1 MFVINTMGMGG
12 AENALL
18 ELFNQLDLKKNE
30 VSLFVV
36 TGQGELISRLP
47 KEVRLLNK
55 TYYPISLY
63 DKTGKVQLFITV
75 LKAIVIPENI
85 PKRIIYIMKN
95 LKNMIKQ
102 RKIQKDKLFWRILS
116 DGTQK
121 LEQEYDLAIAY
132 LEGGSAYYVASHVK
146 AKKKV
151 AFIHIN
157 YNLSGYN
164 RKLDENCYLEFDH
177 IFTVSKSVKDHFLSV
192 YPECQKRTEV
202 FYNLIDRE
210 KIMRKALEK
219 GGFTDD
225 YDGFRILTVGRLVPQ
240 KAYDV
245 EIEAMKI
252 LKRSGKPFRW
262 YVLGDGELRK
272 KLEKQVCVYGLKED
286 FLFLGMVENP
296 FPYYAQCDLYVHA
309 SYFEGKSIAIE
320 EAQILGCAILVSD
333 YSGVREQVE
342 DEVDGKIC
350 RLEPKELAECI
361 LDFANDP
368 QKRISYGNEASK
380 KGKRRKNQIELN
392 KLMTLLS
399 EIE

>member
-1 MFVINTMGMGG
+1 MGMGG

-18 ELFNQLDLKKNE
+18 ELFNQLDLEKHD
-30 VSLFVV
+30 VFLFVV
-36 TGQGELISRLP
+36 TGQGELLSCLP

-55 TYYPISLY
+55 KYYPIALY
-63 DKTGKVQLFITV
+63 DKIGKAQLFITV
-75 LKAIVIPENI
+75 LKAMVIPGNI
-85 PKRIIYIMKN
+85 LKRIVYILNN

-102 RKIQKDKLFWRILS
+102 RRIQKDKLFWKILS
-116 DGTQK
+116 DGAQK

-151 AFIHIN
+151 AFIHTN
-157 YNLSGYN
+157 YNLSGYS
-164 RKLDENCYLEFDH
+164 RKLDENCYLKFDH

-210 KIMRKALEK
+210 KILLKALEK

-225 YDGFRILTVGRLVPQ
+225 YDGFRILTVGRLVPE

-252 LKRSGKPFRW
+252 LKRSGKSFRW

-272 KLEKQVCVYGLKED
+272 KLEKQVYAYGLKKD

-309 SYFEGKSIAIE
+309 SYIEGKSIAIE
-320 EAQILGCAILVSD
+320 EAQVLGCAILVSD

-350 RLEPKELAECI
+350 RLEPKTLAECI

-380 KGKRRKNQIELN
+380 KGKRKKNQTELN